1 MSRFDQLA
9 EKGELLVAQRDAATD
24 AATKAQLDKEIKSV
38 RAAQISELAKEIA
51 EQLAPQIPAMVA
63 EVIKQTGIT
72 EKVAKLQGNAD
83 RMAQHVQQGVP
94 TVGEY
99 FDADPAFMRE
109 VEEHLGSYLTA
120 QQKNYFDGDSTA
132 AGIDLHDYFD
142 GAEQAQGI
150 DLETYFVRKD
160 S

>member
-51 EQLAPQIPAMVA
+51 DQIRPQIPAMIA
-63 EVIKQTGIT
+63 EAIKQSGIMD
-72 EKVAKLQGNAD
+72 KVGKLQGNAEQLA
-83 RMAQHVQQGVP
+83 RHVQQGVP

-120 QQKNYFDGDSTA
+120 QQKNYFDGDSIA
-132 AGIDLHDYFD
+132 AGVDLHDYFD
-142 GAEQAQGI
+142 GPDEAAGV
-150 DLETYFVRKD
+150 DLSAYFVRKD